1 MHLALVGTPNSGKTA
16 LFNALTGSRQKVA
29 NYPGVTVERKEGS
42 FVTPSG
48 RQVSV
53 VDLPGTYSLRG
64 RSPDEEITRDVV
76 LGRTKGE
83 AMPDLV
89 LCVADSTN
97 LRLTIRLVLE
107 LKSTGR
113 PLALVLNMFDIATR
127 RGVTVDVPR
136 LSEALGVPVVTSI
149 AVRKGGTA
157 DLLRL
162 TDEIA
167 GASATPHRQNLWEP
181 LTVSQLRATQREADR
196 IIAATVSLPAR
207 PDTWTARIDAVVL
220 HPVAGLAILML
231 LLFVMFQAVFAW
243 AQPLMELL
251 SSAFEAL
258 GQFVHDTLPAGL
270 LQSFLQNGVIS
281 GVGSVIV
288 FLPQIIIIFLFIL
301 LLEDFGYMARAAFL
315 MDRIMGGAGLHGRAF
330 IPLLSS
336 FACAIPGIMATRVID
351 NRRDRLTTI
360 LIAPLMT
367 CSARI
372 PVYTLIISA
381 FIPAKMI
388 WGWVNLQG
396 LVMFGLYAAGIV
408 SALGD
413 VVPDQILHVARLRA
427 GAVHAGTA
435 RLQDAAAEEHR
446 DRHLHAREYVPAAR
460 RHHDLLDDGAD
471 LVSGVVPGSRLP
483 APTEPAI
490 NYSLA
495 AMIGKA
501 IAPLLSPL
509 GFNWQIAVALIPGMA
524 AREVAVAALG
534 TVYAIEGG
542 KEAADANRTGA
553 GDQMEP
559 CHRAVAARLV
569 HLRAAM
575 RFHAGGDPPR
585 NRQLEVDGGHL
596 RLHAGARLCRE
607 FCHLQHRGGARRR
620 VAKGR
625 HGTVMGIENFR
636 QLAGYNHWANRRL
649 YDAALKMPDEHYRR
663 PTGVFF
669 GSLHGT
675 LNHLL
680 LTDRVWL
687 KRLTGEGEHPAR
699 LNAILH
705 EDLKDLVRARMT
717 EDARLIKVIGGYSAA
732 DLGNTVSY
740 QTMSG
745 APQQQPLRDILL
757 HLFNHQTHHRGH
769 AHACCSIVTGT
780 EPLSLDLL
788 LFQRGVPAPD
798 LN

>member
-1 MHLALVGTPNSGKTA
+1 MHVALVGTPNSGKTS

-42 FVTPSG
+42 FVTPLG
-48 RQVSV
+48 RQVSL

-64 RSPDEEITRDVV
+64 RSPDEEITRDMV

-83 AMPDLV
+83 VVPDLV

-107 LKSTGR
+107 LKRTGR
-113 PLALVLNMFDIATR
+113 PLLLVLNMFDIATR

-136 LSEALGVPVVTSI
+136 LSEALGIPVVTSI

-162 TDEIA
+162 TDEFA
-167 GASATPHRQNLWEP
+167 ARAQVPVQQNQWEP
-181 LTVSQLRATQREADR
+181 LTVPQLRATQREADR
-196 IIAATVSLPAR
+196 IIAATVSLPSR

-220 HPVAGLAILML
+220 HPVAGMAILLL

-243 AQPLMELL
+243 AQPLMDLL
-251 SSAFEAL
+251 QSAFDAA
-258 GQFVHDTLPAGL
+258 GQFAQDKLPNGL

-281 GVGSVIV
+281 GVGNVIV
-288 FLPQIIIIFLFIL
+288 FLPQIIFIFLFIL

-381 FIPAKMI
+381 FIPSKLI

-396 LVMFGLYAAGIV
+396 LVMFGLYATGIV
-408 SALGD
+408 SALGVSFLIKFFMLRD
-413 VVPDQILHVARLRA
+413 YAPAPFMLELPDYKMPRARSVAIGVYMRAKAFLQRA
-427 GAVHAGTA
+427 GTTIFAMMVLIWFLASFPQAPIG
-435 RLQDAAAEEHR
+435 AE
-446 DRHLHAREYVPAAR
+446 
-460 RHHDLLDDGAD
+460 G
-471 LVSGVVPGSRLP
+471 
-483 APTEPAI
+483 PAI

-495 AMIGKA
+495 AIIGKA
-501 IAPLLSPL
+501 IAPLLAPI

-542 KEAADANRTGA
+542 KEAATQIGQVLATKWSLATALSLLAWYIFAPQCASTLAVIRRETGSSKWMLLTFTYMLVLAYLASLVVYNVTSAFGA
-553 GDQMEP
+553 G
-559 CHRAVAARLV
+559 
-569 HLRAAM
+569 
-575 RFHAGGDPPR
+575 
-585 NRQLEVDGGHL
+585 
-596 RLHAGARLCRE
+596 
-607 FCHLQHRGGARRR
+607 
-620 VAKGR
+620 
-625 HGTVMGIENFR
+625 
-636 QLAGYNHWANRRL
+636 
-649 YDAALKMPDEHYRR
+649 
-663 PTGVFF
+663 
-669 GSLHGT
+669 
-675 LNHLL
+675 
-680 LTDRVWL
+680 
-687 KRLTGEGEHPAR
+687 
-699 LNAILH
+699 
-705 EDLKDLVRARMT
+705 
-717 EDARLIKVIGGYSAA
+717 
-732 DLGNTVSY
+732 
-740 QTMSG
+740 
-745 APQQQPLRDILL
+745 
-757 HLFNHQTHHRGH
+757 
-769 AHACCSIVTGT
+769 
-780 EPLSLDLL
+780 
-788 LFQRGVPAPD
+788 
-798 LN
+798 

>member
-1 MHLALVGTPNSGKTA
+1 MEAPLLHLALVGTPNSGKTS

-64 RSPDEEITRDVV
+64 RSPDEEITRDMV
-76 LGRTKGE
+76 LGRTPGE
-83 AMPDLV
+83 AVPDLV

-97 LRLTIRLVLE
+97 LRLTIRLLLE
-107 LKSTGR
+107 LKNTGR
-113 PLALVLNMFDIATR
+113 PLMLVLNMFDIATR
-127 RGVTVDVPR
+127 RGVTVDVAK

-157 DLLRL
+157 ELLRR

-167 GASATPHRQNLWEP
+167 ALAQTPPAQNLWQP
-181 LTVSQLRATQREADR
+181 LTVAQLRATQREADR
-196 IIAATVSLPAR
+196 IIASSVSLPAR

-220 HPVAGLAILML
+220 HPVAGLAILAL
-231 LLFVMFQAVFAW
+231 ILFVMFQAVFAW

-251 SSAFEAL
+251 SQAFEAL
-258 GQFVHDTLPAGL
+258 GQLVHDTLPAGL

-381 FIPAKMI
+381 FIPDTQV
-388 WGWVNLQG
+388 WGFANLRG
-396 LVMFGLYAAGIV
+396 LVMFGLYAAGIT
-408 SALGD
+408 SALGVSFLIKFLMWRD
-413 VVPDQILHVARLRA
+413 YAPAPFMLELPDYKMPRLKSIAIGVYTRAKMFLQRA
-427 GAVHAGTA
+427 GTTIFSMMVLIWFLASFPTPPAG
-435 RLQDAAAEEHR
+435 AE
-446 DRHLHAREYVPAAR
+446 
-460 RHHDLLDDGAD
+460 G
-471 LVSGVVPGSRLP
+471 
-483 APTEPAI
+483 PAI

-501 IAPLLSPL
+501 LEPLLAPL

-542 KEAADANRTGA
+542 KEAAEQIGQVLATKWSLATALSLLAWYIFAPQCASTLAVIRRETGSWKWMAVTFGYMLALAYAASLATYTIAIALGA
-553 GDQMEP
+553 G
-559 CHRAVAARLV
+559 
-569 HLRAAM
+569 
-575 RFHAGGDPPR
+575 
-585 NRQLEVDGGHL
+585 
-596 RLHAGARLCRE
+596 
-607 FCHLQHRGGARRR
+607 
-620 VAKGR
+620 
-625 HGTVMGIENFR
+625 
-636 QLAGYNHWANRRL
+636 
-649 YDAALKMPDEHYRR
+649 
-663 PTGVFF
+663 
-669 GSLHGT
+669 
-675 LNHLL
+675 
-680 LTDRVWL
+680 
-687 KRLTGEGEHPAR
+687 
-699 LNAILH
+699 
-705 EDLKDLVRARMT
+705 
-717 EDARLIKVIGGYSAA
+717 
-732 DLGNTVSY
+732 
-740 QTMSG
+740 
-745 APQQQPLRDILL
+745 
-757 HLFNHQTHHRGH
+757 
-769 AHACCSIVTGT
+769 
-780 EPLSLDLL
+780 
-788 LFQRGVPAPD
+788 
-798 LN
+798 